1 MGTVG
6 IEHDYAININ
16 GWVNTKGRAIRP
28 YEPHVEWHRM
38 KVVVLTSTVTAWEK
52 VVWVN
57 HAMVLEKI
65 KKYKDIH
72 KQVTWTNAQF

>member
-1 MGTVG
+1 
-6 IEHDYAININ
+6 
-16 GWVNTKGRAIRP
+16 
-28 YEPHVEWHRM
+28 M